1 MGLALHRARRECE
14 HAFVSVQGSANARFR
29 RALLTGN
36 PTIVSAAAAELGTLS
51 LSDAL
56 GVCLVF
62 APHDSARFERAAV
75 RWQARYCLEQRP
87 AADEAQLVAAALRA
101 LPGPA
106 GAAGAEA
113 LLELCEARELR
124 DAAAHIER
132 WVRSRA

>member
-1 MGLALHRARRECE
+1 MSA
-14 HAFVSVQGSANARFR
+14 QGSPHARFR

-36 PTIVSAAAAELGTLS
+36 PTIVAAAAAELGALS

-62 APHDSARFERAAV
+62 APHDRARFERAAV
-75 RWQARYCLEQRP
+75 RWHARYCLEQRP
-87 AADEAQLVAAALRA
+87 AADEAQLAAAALRA

-113 LLELCEARELR
+113 LIELCEARGLR
-124 DAAAHIER
+124 DAVEQIER
-132 WVRSRA
+132 WVRARA

>member
-1 MGLALHRARRECE
+1 MSAT
-14 HAFVSVQGSANARFR
+14 GSPNARFR

-36 PTIVSAAAAELGTLS
+36 PTIVSAAAAELGKLS
-51 LSDAL
+51 LADAL

-62 APHDSARFERAAV
+62 APHERARFERAAV
-75 RWQARYCLEQRP
+75 RWHARYCLELRP

-113 LLELCEARELR
+113 LLELCEARGLR
-124 DAAAHIER
+124 DAAEHVER
-132 WVRSRA
+132 WVRTRA